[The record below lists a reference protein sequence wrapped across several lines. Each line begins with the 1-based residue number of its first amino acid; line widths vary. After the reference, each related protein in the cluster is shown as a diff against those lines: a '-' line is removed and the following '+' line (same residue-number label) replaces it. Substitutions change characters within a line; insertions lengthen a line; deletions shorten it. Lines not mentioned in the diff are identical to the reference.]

1 MDEYDVII
9 VGGSFAGLATAYFTE
24 AENLLIIEKE
34 EEIGARQRSTC
45 GVPVEWVRRLGAE
58 KSILRRFDTITIHSP
73 NGREVVIDLPMPYCT
88 IDYRTFCASVS
99 GHLKNAEI
107 KTRSEV
113 TGVEAGDPKKV
124 QCGHEIYSSRLIVDA
139 SGWRAAVASRLRH
152 GYAHM
157 PRKIAGLETVAEYD
171 ADSIHIYFGSRLIPG
186 GYAWVF
192 PLAGGMSRVG
202 LGSLKKVNLMDLN
215 RKFLDFLGIRRWQSE
230 HHGGII
236 SCLGM
241 RDPVVEDIFVVG
253 DAAGQVLPA
262 TAEGIRKAFI
272 YAEMLGALLS
282 KVLNGELERSKAL
295 EIYRREVLKSKKFYD
310 TLLSIQNIAY
320 NAPDWVLERV
330 IEKVE
335 SNRFI
340 IKRLLKA
347 YFEEDSTYANMNSL
361 LTSLRHIIKR

>member
-1 MDEYDVII
+1 
-9 VGGSFAGLATAYFTE
+9 
-24 AENLLIIEKE
+24 
-34 EEIGARQRSTC
+34 
-45 GVPVEWVRRLGAE
+45 
-58 KSILRRFDTITIHSP
+58 
-73 NGREVVIDLPMPYCT
+73 
-88 IDYRTFCASVS
+88 
-99 GHLKNAEI
+99 
-107 KTRSEV
+107 
-113 TGVEAGDPKKV
+113 
-124 QCGHEIYSSRLIVDA
+124 
-139 SGWRAAVASRLRH
+139 
-152 GYAHM
+152 
-157 PRKIAGLETVAEYD
+157 
-171 ADSIHIYFGSRLIPG
+171 
-186 GYAWVF
+186 
-192 PLAGGMSRVG
+192 
-202 LGSLKKVNLMDLN
+202 
-215 RKFLDFLGIRRWQSE
+215 
-230 HHGGII
+230 
-236 SCLGM
+236 M